1 MPAPADLLAPAA
13 DAALLP
19 SPPPELSIAENAEN
33 TGPKGFPF
41 TSRLSLEPLIEY
53 WHARENDPNPGIARL
68 AQAVRREVD
77 EHSCCRGSLDGI
89 EQLDGT
95 RELVDLLML
104 AVFPPAAAT
113 TTITGAIPPFQRRS
127 FYNTRRFAE
136 VMMGKDRT
144 IKQPLNIDYAMMEHR
159 MTQMAYLLILER
171 EYGAD
176 VPNIHGG
183 LIFTVP
189 DYSIGLYRH
198 YGVNFDSSFV
208 QVRVVGAK
216 PELTAEQ
223 VQHLLHNRHR
233 LELWY
238 ELLPPQ
244 HFALE
249 GFNLLQLVDVTT
261 QEILS
266 ELKYDL
272 LERDVLQA
280 SDRLEQIQEKLRV
293 LFARPALQLGIAA
306 YDERKKAFVDFGRKI
321 NHSFLTKQ
329 MQTQTSLGGFQSLY
343 ARLLADRQPLV
354 LEDVTT
360 APELPEDMRQQIL
373 KLGIRSAILALLPYG
388 PDTVGLLELGSPEV
402 GALNEFDMELVK
414 QFVPLFAVA
423 VKRNAEDLETRIQSV
438 IKERFTAIHPTMEWR
453 FNDAARRLLA
463 QQEDGNRS
471 AEMEPIVFEDVY
483 PLHGSCDIR
492 GSSVARNEA
501 VQGDLIEHL
510 TLARQVLK
518 KASEYQAL
526 PILDEL
532 TFYVTKNLRR
542 LRQGIISGDEV
553 SIYDSLRTQ
562 AEPLF
567 EYLAQNIPDL
577 RPTIT
582 NYWQHID
589 PRLGILYNRRKAFEE
604 SVTRINDT
612 ISDYLDHEEEKAQHM
627 FPHYF
632 QRFKTDGVEFN
643 IYVGGSLVQDK
654 PFDLIFLKNLRLW
667 QLLVMVEITRRTH
680 ALKATME
687 VPLDTTQ
694 LILIHSQSLSIRFR
708 QDERQFDVD
717 GAYNIRYEIIKKR
730 IDKATVLGTGERLTQ
745 PGCLALVYA
754 QAREATEYFEYID
767 YLHDR
772 KLLEDGIEELELEE
786 LQGVKGLLALR
797 VRVKL

>member
-1 MPAPADLLAPAA
+1 MPTPDLLMPT
-13 DAALLP
+13 DAALPQADLP
-19 SPPPELSIAENAEN
+19 DLVAVDSAPPVPV
-33 TGPKGFPF
+33 GFPF
-41 TSRLSLEPLIEY
+41 ATQLSLEPLIAY
-53 WHARENDPNPGIARL
+53 WHERAHDPNPGIARM
-68 AQAVRREVD
+68 ARTVCEEVAKTN
-77 EHSCCRGSLDGI
+77 CCRGSLGEI
-89 EQLDGT
+89 EQLDAT
-95 RELVDLLML
+95 SDVVDMLML
-104 AVFPPAAAT
+104 AVFPPAAT
-113 TTITGAIPPFQRRS
+113 TTAITGAIPPFQRRS
-127 FYNTRRFAE
+127 FYYTSRFAE
-136 VMMGKDRT
+136 VMMGRDRT
-144 IKQPLNIDYAMMEHR
+144 IKQPLNIDYATMEQR
-159 MTQMAYLLILER
+159 MTQMAYLLILSR

-176 VPNIHGG
+176 VPADTQDN

-208 QVRVVGAK
+208 QVRVVGEK
-216 PELTAEQ
+216 PELSPEQ
-223 VQHLLHNRHR
+223 VQHLLRHRHR

-238 ELLPPQ
+238 ELLPPTS
-244 HFALE
+244 FALE

-272 LERDVLQA
+272 LEHDVLQA
-280 SDRLEQIQEKLRV
+280 PDRFEQIQEKLRV

-329 MQTQTSLGGFQSLY
+329 MQSQALVGGFRQLY

-354 LEDVTT
+354 LENVMTT
-360 APELPEDMRQQIL
+360 PELPEDMRQQIL
-373 KLGIRSAILALLPYG
+373 GLGIHSAILALLPYG

-402 GALNEFDMELVK
+402 GALDEFDMELVK

-423 VKRNAEDLETRIQSV
+423 VKRNAEDLETRIQTV
-438 IKERFTAIHPTMEWR
+438 IKEKFTAIHPTMEWR

-463 QQEDGNRS
+463 QHEEGNRS
-471 AEMEPIVFEDVY
+471 AEMEAIVFEEVY

-501 VQGDLIEHL
+501 VQADLIEHL
-510 TLARQVLK
+510 TLAGRVLK

-532 TFYVTKNLRR
+532 KFYVTKNLRR

-567 EYLAQNIPDL
+567 EYLAQNIAEL
-577 RPTIT
+577 RPTIAH
-582 NYWQHID
+582 YWQHID
-589 PRLGILYNRRKAFEE
+589 PRLGILYNRRREFEE

-612 ISDYLDHEEEKAQHM
+612 ISDYLDQEELKAQHM

-680 ALKATME
+680 ALKAE
-687 VPLDTTQ
+687 LAVPLDTTQ

-745 PGCLALVYA
+745 PGQLALVYA
-754 QAREATEYFEYID
+754 QPREATEYLEYID
-767 YLHDR
+767 YLQDR
-772 KLLEDGIEELELEE
+772 KMLEPDIEELELEE

-797 VRVKL
+797 VRIKM

>member
-1 MPAPADLLAPAA
+1 MPASDLLAPATTFEAVTQATLAGPA
-13 DAALLP
+13 DVPLDN
-19 SPPPELSIAENAEN
+19 SGV
-33 TGPKGFPF
+33 TGGFPF
-41 TSRLSLEPLIEY
+41 ATTLSLEPLIDY
-53 WHARENDPNPGIARL
+53 WREREADPNPGVARL
-68 AQAVRREVD
+68 ARAVHQEVAKNLD
-77 EHSCCRGSLDGI
+77 CRGNLPNI
-89 EQLDGT
+89 EQLDT
-95 RELVDLLML
+95 TPDLVGMLML
-104 AVFPPAAAT
+104 AVFPPDAT
-113 TTITGAIPPFQRRS
+113 TTAITGAIPPFQRRS
-127 FYNTRRFAE
+127 FYYTSRFAE
-136 VMMGKDRT
+136 VMMGKDRA
-144 IKQPLNIDYAMMEHR
+144 IKQPLNIDFATMELR
-159 MTQMAYLLILER
+159 MTQMAYLLILSR
-171 EYGAD
+171 EYGAEI
-176 VPNIHGG
+176 PEQGAI
-183 LIFTVP
+183 IFTGA
-189 DYSIGLYRH
+189 DYRIGLYRH
-198 YGVNFDSSFV
+198 YGVSFDSSFV
-208 QVRVVGAK
+208 RVRVQGEK
-216 PELTAEQ
+216 PTLSPEQ
-223 VQHLLHNRHR
+223 VQYLLHNRHR

-238 ELLPPQ
+238 ELLPPER
-244 HFALE
+244 FTLE

-306 YDERKKAFVDFGRKI
+306 YDTRKKAFVDFGRKI

-329 MQTQTSLGGFQSLY
+329 MQSQELTAGFKQLY

-354 LEDVTT
+354 LEDVATST
-360 APELPEDMRQQIL
+360 SIQEDIRQQIL
-373 KLGIRSAILALLPYG
+373 RLGIHSAILALLPYG
-388 PDTVGLLELGSPEV
+388 PDTVGLLELGSPEA
-402 GALNEFDMELVK
+402 GDLDEFDMELVK

-423 VKRNAEDLETRIQSV
+423 VKRNAEDLETRIQAV
-438 IKERFTAIHPTMEWR
+438 IKEKFTAIHPTMEWR
-453 FNDAARRLLA
+453 FNDAARRLLT

-492 GSSVARNEA
+492 GSSTARNEA

-532 TFYVTKNLRR
+532 KFYVTKNLRR

-553 SIYDSLRTQ
+553 NIYDSLRTQ

-567 EYLAQNIPDL
+567 EYLAQNIPEL
-577 RPTIT
+577 RLTIT
-582 NYWQHID
+582 HYWQHID
-589 PRLGILYNRRKAFEE
+589 PRLGILYHRRRDFEQ

-612 ISDYLDHEEEKAQHM
+612 ISDYLDQEETKAQQM

-654 PFDLIFLKNLRLW
+654 PFDMIFLKNLRLW

-680 ALKATME
+680 ALKAE
-687 VPLDTTQ
+687 LPVPLETTQ
-694 LILIHSQSLSIRFR
+694 LILIHAQSLSIRFR

-745 PGCLALVYA
+745 PGYLALVYA
-754 QAREATEYFEYID
+754 QPREATEYLEYID
-767 YLHDR
+767 YLQDR
-772 KLLEDGIEELELEE
+772 NLLETNIEELELEE
-786 LQGVKGLLALR
+786 LQGVKGLLAM
-797 VRVKL
+797 RVKVQL